1 MKKKE
6 KMNSMPSPTKKKIA
20 YYASLTLLFSY
31 IEMILPRT
39 IPFFKLGLGNIA
51 LLLALNLSFS
61 SFLLLSI
68 IKALA
73 SSLMGGTLFS
83 PFFLISLA
91 QSLSSALIMHLLWN
105 LNKKCRQKLLSL
117 YGISVAGSCVSAA
130 AQISCCALYLGRG
143 TFALLGPILIF
154 NCLTGILTAFLSRRL
169 SYIPENEG
177 NFDSEKI
184 LPDEKGERKSDSQT
198 KRRFSPRSQAF
209 MALSILLAAASVFFI
224 KNLYLLAAVLTASL
238 ALQKCSGRKIL
249 LLPHVSLWIFIFI
262 SSILLPQGKILVKIW
277 NISVTEGALLT
288 ALQKSLRL
296 STVSALSQCALF
308 LKPPENSLLAMT
320 LSYYRNMSDRF
331 RSSKGSIFQRVKEV
345 ISPQ

>member
-6 KMNSMPSPTKKKIA
+6 KVNSMPSLTKKKIA

-31 IEMILPRT
+31 VEMILPRT
-39 IPFFKLGLGNIA
+39 LPFFKLGLGNIA
-51 LLLALNLSFS
+51 LLMALDLSFS

-91 QSLSSALIMHLLWN
+91 QSLCSALIMHLLSS
-105 LNKKCRQKLLSL
+105 LNKKCRQKLISL
-117 YGISVAGSCVSAA
+117 YGISVTGSCVSAA
-130 AQISCCALYLGRG
+130 AQISCCSLYLGRG

-154 NCLTGILTAFLSRRL
+154 NCATGIITAFFSRRL
-169 SYIPENEG
+169 SSLVKADG
-177 NFDSEKI
+177 NFDFEKN
-184 LPDEKGERKSDSQT
+184 LPEEKAGKESNQGEKGKI
-198 KRRFSPRSQAF
+198 SPRSQAF
-209 MALSILLAAASVFFI
+209 MALGILLAAASVFFI
-224 KNLYLLAAVLTASL
+224 KSPYLLTAAMIASL
-238 ALQKCSGRKIL
+238 AAQKCSGRKIL

-296 STVSALSQCALF
+296 SAVSALSQCALF
-308 LKPPENSLLAMT
+308 LKPPEKSILALS